1 MLTENI
7 MTSGHY
13 VFNSTKS
20 HQRCTN
26 LLGGVH
32 AEGVH
37 DVSQEEEVELAL
49 AIPVVDVADSLD
61 S

>member
-1 MLTENI
+1 